1 MTNGDIGL
9 VVEPPFSWWALWKV
23 SCDKL
28 LLLYSMKCV
37 EGFSVSFHFGP
48 TTLSAHCE
56 KGCVSYLVES
66 ENEKIENLFRRL
78 EWAFY

>member
-9 VVEPPFSWWALWKV
+9 AVEPLVSWWALWKV

-37 EGFSVSFHFGP
+37 EGVCVAFHFGT
-48 TTLSAHCE
+48 TTLSAHSE
-56 KGCVSYLVES
+56 KGCVSFLGLPLES
-66 ENEKIENLFRRL
+66 ENIKMNI
-78 EWAFY
+78 